1 MKVTVRAISWLHH
14 VAEGDPPKYSTC
26 RPRDPG
32 CGAAGWRGHLD
43 SRAGTQIDRAIVG
56 TGATGEDKGDAR
68 PVDGIGAADHEVAPV
83 QDVGARVEIERGFA
97 RYCDSSAID
106 TRRNGLGFLLVQ
118 TIAGSGISRRE

>member
-1 MKVTVRAISWLHH
+1 MSLVADPFPSTQMAIPEIPAAAPRAGAVTLIV
-14 VAEGDPPKYSTC
+14 E
-26 RPRDPG
+26 
-32 CGAAGWRGHLD
+32 
-43 SRAGTQIDRAIVG
+43 AGTQIDRAIVG

-106 TRRNGLGFLLVQ
+106 TRRNGFGFLLVQ